1 MGAVDTT
8 YTFTATDTITSSKMN
23 NIIDQTTITGDAI
36 FENTLEVVSGKLKV
50 RAQGIRS
57 NELATDAVTETKITN
72 GSVTPTKLSIGKVTW
87 GSDYTDIGYGVSGT
101 YYASLTPSRSGD
113 GNTTLSFGSQTGV
126 NNGASI
132 TRESGANGNLVISN
146 TGTGS
151 IKFNDV
157 PLGSVSGV
165 APIFGARA
173 WVNFN
178 ADSAGTFNGGG
189 STVSRDASSTLCT
202 VTTANNHNLITGH
215 RIYMA
220 ATGITAGAFV
230 ITKTGDKTFTFTS
243 TQTTV
248 MTASVVTFS
257 LKLIAKSQNVSCVS
271 LVGTGHFIVNLSI
284 AMPDQNY
291 CVIAN
296 SSEAG
301 APRCCGSPTTEQTA
315 ERFSL
320 YVDTFDGSAINQPTV
335 TAVVFA

>member
-8 YTFTATDTITSSKMN
+8 YTFTATDTITSTKMN

-36 FENTLEVVSGKLKV
+36 FGATLEVAYGKLKV
-50 RAQGIRS
+50 RSQGVTS
-57 NELATDAVTETKITN
+57 NELATNAVTETKITN
-72 GSVTPTKLSIGKVTW
+72 GSVTPAKLSA
-87 GSDYTDIGYGVSGT
+87 GSPSWTATTGFSG
-101 YYASLTPSRSGD
+101 LEIGD
-113 GNTTLSFGSQTGV
+113 GITTDTTSYIDFHSSSGV
-126 NNGASI
+126 DYNARI
-132 TRESGANGNLVISN
+132 LRESGVNGNFVISN

-157 PLGSVSGV
+157 PLGEISGV

-178 ADSAGTFNGGG
+178 ADSAGTFAGGG
-189 STVSRDASSTLCT
+189 STVSRDAGSTLCT
-202 VTTANNHNLITGH
+202 VTTSNNHNLITGH

-230 ITKTGDKTFTFTS
+230 ITKTGDKAFTFTS

-248 MTASVVTFS
+248 MTASAVTFS

-271 LVGTGHFIVNLSI
+271 LIGTGQFVVNLSI
-284 AMPDQNY
+284 VMPDQNY

-296 SSEAG
+296 SNEAG
-301 APRCCGSPTTEQTA
+301 APRPCGSPTTGQTA
-315 ERFSL
+315 ERFTL
-320 YVDTFDGSAINQPTV
+320 YADDLSGTLINQSTV

>member
-36 FENTLEVVSGKLKV
+36 FGTTLEVASGKLKV
-50 RAQGIRS
+50 RSQGVTS
-57 NELATDAVTETKITN
+57 NELATNAVTETKITD
-72 GSVTPTKLSIGKVTW
+72 GSVTPAKLSA
-87 GSDYTDIGYGVSGT
+87 GSPSWAAGAGFSG
-101 YYASLTPSRSGD
+101 LEIGD
-113 GNTTLSFGSQTGV
+113 GITTDTTTYIDLHSS
-126 NNGASI
+126 
-132 TRESGANGNLVISN
+132 SGADYNARILREGGINGNFVISN

-151 IKFNDV
+151 IKFNNV

-178 ADSAGTFNGGG
+178 ADSAGTFDGGG
-189 STVSRDASSTLCT
+189 STVSRDAGYTLCT

-220 ATGITAGAFV
+220 ATGITAGAFI

-301 APRCCGSPTTEQTA
+301 SPRSCGSPTTEQTA
-315 ERFSL
+315 ERFAL
-320 YVDTFDGSAINQPTV
+320 YADDLSGSSINQSTV